1 MVPTQGQM
9 VTAFQE
15 LLTVARESS
24 AADVASVM
32 SVATPITESVASSVV
47 VLIASTDA
55 SSAISVTL
63 IVVSVTAV
71 GDVATD
77 GWALTVRHSL
87 LPAASL
93 AQTLGMTV
101 GNFLTNAGVLC
112 GQTRVSGSDLTCF
125 CFVLWKAIYV
135 LLFFRPFS

>member
-1 MVPTQGQM
+1 MDAKEPPQKPNGKDGAGTLEGTSQAAAARLKGS
-9 VTAFQE
+9 TATE
-15 LLTVARESS
+15 RRIVAIDSS
-24 AADVASVM
+24 YF
-32 SVATPITESVASSVV
+32 I
-47 VLIASTDA
+47 
-55 SSAISVTL
+55 
-63 IVVSVTAV
+63 VSVTAV

-112 GQTRVSGSDLTCF
+112 GQTRVSG
-125 CFVLWKAIYV
+125 
-135 LLFFRPFS
+135 